1 MSGFPRIT
9 SDQLHTHL
17 PLMRGRVPKTQ
28 QRWNTTLPSLFQVL
42 EYRYANGCT
51 ILTSRILHL
60 QNCRTDPKLIWGI
73 KNSMAIQDKLN
84 CGPLLETRQWLDQAL
99 RGFVNHWGMEASH
112 VSNKVC
118 HLDRKAS
125 HWHKMFPRPSSL
137 DPVFPH
143 VAQSFS
149 TSTARTTLRSSFQQA
164 NHRNFACQ
172 SHPCGDPQ
180 LKKQSGKRRQ
190 ERKGKKA

>member
-1 MSGFPRIT
+1 M
-9 SDQLHTHL
+9 
-17 PLMRGRVPKTQ
+17 
-28 QRWNTTLPSLFQVL
+28 
-42 EYRYANGCT
+42 
-51 ILTSRILHL
+51 
-60 QNCRTDPKLIWGI
+60 
-73 KNSMAIQDKLN
+73 SMAIQDRLN

-99 RGFVNHWGMEASH
+99 RCFVYHWGMEASH
-112 VSNKVC
+112 GSNKVC

-137 DPVFPH
+137 DPVFTH
-143 VAQSFS
+143 VAKSFS
-149 TSTARTTLRSSFQQA
+149 TSIERTTLKSSFQQT

-190 ERKGKKA
+190 ERKGEKSLIGRYREEIRSMPATRIVGRRVTIIVSLSIVIM